1 MSSVP
6 IEVILPVEVRPEL
19 LLLFFFFFLLEYRC
33 NIYRDV
39 VLFTYIQVSSNS
51 SPVGGSA
58 GQPQQ
63 DQGDRALS
71 LPKPH
76 PSDKIG

>member
-1 MSSVP
+1 M
-6 IEVILPVEVRPEL
+6 EVRPE
-19 LLLFFFFFLLEYRC
+19 FFFFFFFFCLTIGA
-33 NIYRDV
+33 IYRDV
-39 VLFTYIQVSSNS
+39 LLFTYVQVSSNS

-76 PSDKIG
+76 PSDKIE

>member
-1 MSSVP
+1 M
-6 IEVILPVEVRPEL
+6 EVRPEL
-19 LLLFFFFFLLEYRC
+19 LLFFFFFFFLLEYRC
-33 NIYRDV
+33 NIYKDV
-39 VLFTYIQVSSNS
+39 ELFTYIQVSSNS

-63 DQGDRALS
+63 DPGDRALS

>member
-1 MSSVP
+1 M
-6 IEVILPVEVRPEL
+6 EVRPEFFF
-19 LLLFFFFFLLEYRC
+19 FFFFFLLDYRC

-39 VLFTYIQVSSNS
+39 LLFTYVQVSSNS

-71 LPKPH
+71 LPKAH
-76 PSDKIG
+76 PSDKIE